1 METHNPTQ
9 HNSQDEAYLNG
20 LLVRIS
26 SLEKE
31 QKLSRTQIQR
41 LAEDKKRIKQMLHEL
56 VKERKDTELRHVQQ
70 ENLNSSLLVEIQ
82 NKTLEEKQLRNKMEE
97 LQHQAEQEIQV
108 LRKERD
114 AALLLVEGR
123 NTIDQPSFY
132 QQYNQ
137 LIYIAILMF
146 FIIFII
152 SLWLLL

>member
-41 LAEDKKRIKQMLHEL
+41 LADDKKRIKQMLHDL
-56 VKERKDTELRHVQQ
+56 VKERKDIELRHAQQ
-70 ENLNSSLLVEIQ
+70 DNVNSSLLIEIQ
-82 NKTLEEKQLRNKMEE
+82 NKTLEEKKLRHKMEE
-97 LQHQAEQEIQV
+97 LQRQAEREIQN

-114 AALLLVEGR
+114 AALLLVEGQ
-123 NTIDQPSFY
+123 NHIESPSFY

-137 LIYIAILMF
+137 LIYIVFLVF
-146 FIIFII
+146 FIILLI